1 MLSVFS
7 LCLGFIA
14 CYLYGL
20 SADNL
25 PHRSSSQ
32 LYLILL
38 GVGSGVQ
45 FTSLF
50 ICHQG
55 IENLLHLSGPL
66 RNHLSLGVGM
76 CAGITNVYL
85 SRQRVDIECMLA
97 ANFVCLSILVYFI
110 CHQGIENI
118 LHLSGPLRN
127 HLSLGVGICGGI
139 TSVYLSRQRMDI

>member
-20 SADNL
+20 SAENL
-25 PHRSSSQ
+25 PHRSSPQ

-66 RNHLSLGVGM
+66 RNHLSLGVGI
-76 CAGITNVYL
+76 CGGITTVYL
-85 SRQRVDIECMLA
+85 SRQRMDIGCTLA

-110 CHQGIENI
+110 PQREI
-118 LHLSGPLRN
+118 LSI
-127 HLSLGVGICGGI
+127 SLGVQLILFQFI
-139 TSVYLSRQRMDI
+139 VLVND